1 MNSKSPEQQ
10 QQQQQQQVSNSNSAI
25 VNPYTVPP
33 NTLDSN
39 GLQQSQHHQMN
50 PLQFK
55 QHSNNSRNPSNLD
68 FMSNNPNDLLFQQR
82 QSSNLFIHPLRQPA
96 QQLQHTNNLPQRFAN
111 THHNN
116 TIGDDND
123 ISTNLKPLF
132 KNYNIDI
139 TQWPLTNPP
148 IFENILTTYDDS
160 DSLNNNS
167 AEGQEGNET
176 HQPFHIMGE
185 KDRRRRR
192 VSISNGQIDQLNNDL
207 LQMDQLYCS
216 QPPLYPRL
224 LINNNLPLNTMVKTN
239 SFGEELNTNN
249 LPANE
254 GDSNQVYSS
263 REQSQEPVTVKTES
277 DGERLR
283 TSSRN
288 SLGKKGGA
296 KRILPPSNTLIP
308 GTPEYKKARLLERN
322 RIAAMKC
329 RQRKKLERDIMVR
342 DYDRVIAENK
352 DLKKK
357 VHDLEALLIG
367 KN

>member
-1 MNSKSPEQQ
+1 MNSKSQEQQ
-10 QQQQQQQVSNSNSAI
+10 QHHQASNNAA
-25 VNPYTVPP
+25 VNHYKVPP
-33 NTLDSN
+33 HTVDSN
-39 GLQQSQHHQMN
+39 GLQMSQHHQMN

-55 QHSNNSRNPSNLD
+55 QNSNNSRNPSNLD
-68 FMSNNPNDLLFQQR
+68 FMSSNPNDVLFQQR
-82 QSSNLFIHPLRQPA
+82 QSSNLFVPNLRQPI
-96 QQLQHTNNLPQRFAN
+96 QQLQYNNNLPQRFTN
-111 THHNN
+111 THYNN

-148 IFENILTTYDDS
+148 IFENILSTQDDS
-160 DSLNNNS
+160 DYLNNNS
-167 AEGQEGNET
+167 AEEPEASEI
-176 HQPFHIMGE
+176 HPPFHGTVE

-224 LINNNLPLNTMVKTN
+224 LINNMLQSNTMVNTN
-239 SFGEELNTNN
+239 SYEEDPNRDN
-249 LPANE
+249 LPSNE
-254 GDSNQVYSS
+254 DDSNKVYSN
-263 REQSQEPVTVKTES
+263 RKNSQEPITVKSES
-277 DGERLR
+277 DGGKLR
-283 TSSRN
+283 SSSSN
-288 SLGKKGGA
+288 QLGKKGGA

-329 RQRKKLERDIMVR
+329 RQRKKVERDIMVR
-342 DYDRVIAENK
+342 DYDRIIAENK
-352 DLKKK
+352 DLKRK
-357 VHDLEALLIG
+357 VQELEALLIG